1 MKDRNFDNK
10 TERRKKRLGRMVLWT
25 VLFVFSVFQFFP
37 MIWIVDFSLVKDTQ
51 LFGPE
56 ILIWP
61 KEPQWENYVM
71 AWTNGHVLK
80 YSLNSIFVVVCT
92 ILITVFFSLTL
103 GYAFTRMRW
112 KYSKWVMSFVL
123 LGMMIPIHTTL
134 LPNFLI
140 YQELHLL
147 DTPWA
152 LILPYSAFSIPLGV
166 FIMTGFLDSIPVAL
180 EEAAV
185 IDGCSVMRIIFQIA
199 FPLTKSAVATIAVM
213 TFINNWNEFI
223 MASTFLSTPAWKTL
237 PFSVYEFAGQ
247 YTSRYAVQFA
257 VMVLASI
264 PALLVYILLNE
275 QITKGVTF
283 GAVKE

>member
-1 MKDRNFDNK
+1 
-10 TERRKKRLGRMVLWT
+10 MVLWT